1 MSIRWLLWS
10 LLSPSQLILFSIA
23 LGIALLA
30 LGRLRAARIVLLA
43 GGAALVVF
51 GLLPTSIYLAN
62 LLETR
67 FPQPALPDR
76 VDGIVLLAGAERP
89 AASQAYGEPQVGARG
104 NRYVT
109 LLRLAERFPDARI
122 IYSGGPREELGKG
135 PLETQAAVADRIL
148 GTVGLDPGRVQFD
161 ERSRD
166 TCASGRNARELAQP
180 GSGDVWVVV
189 TSAIHVPRTMAC
201 FRAGGWPEIIPQ
213 PANYAS
219 VLGGWNAGSIRVASN
234 LVLLDEAVHEW
245 LGLLYYR
252 ITGRTRQ
259 LFPGPG
265 SLH

>member
-30 LGRLRAARIVLLA
+30 LGRLRSARMFLLV
-43 GGAALVVF
+43 GGSGLLVF

-62 LLETR
+62 VLETR
-67 FPQPALPDR
+67 FPQPTLPDR

-89 AASQAYGEPQVGARG
+89 VASQAYGEPQVGARG
-104 NRYVT
+104 SRYVT
-109 LLRLAERFPDARI
+109 LLRLAYRYPQARI
-122 IYSGGPREELGKG
+122 IYSGGARQEPGKG
-135 PLETQAAVADRIL
+135 PLETQAAVAERIL
-148 GTVGLDPGRVQFD
+148 GTVGLDRSRVQFD

-166 TCASGRNARELAQP
+166 TCASGQRVRALAQP
-180 GSGDVWVVV
+180 RSGDVWVVV

-234 LVLLDEAVHEW
+234 LGLLDEAAHEW

-252 ITGRTRQ
+252 LTGRTRQ

-265 SLH
+265 TLH